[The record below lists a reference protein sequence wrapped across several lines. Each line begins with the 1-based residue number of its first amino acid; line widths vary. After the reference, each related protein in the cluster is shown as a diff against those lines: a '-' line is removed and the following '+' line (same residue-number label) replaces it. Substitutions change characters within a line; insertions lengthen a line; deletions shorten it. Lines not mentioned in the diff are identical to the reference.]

1 MGLPS
6 IMNMFPNKELIE
18 EVAEIKGISAA
29 FIEKDWFVT
38 QVIQLISAI
47 SYEDYTIV
55 FTGGTA
61 LSKAYS
67 LINRFSEDV
76 DFRISAPNLELVSKT
91 QQSKL
96 LSGFKKYVIQQLQ
109 TQFEI
114 DESQIT
120 ARNANRFFSVELNY
134 PTCFRRADALRPHI
148 LVELTVSE
156 LNLPA
161 LQKPVS
167 SMINQVAKKPSEI
180 TEMFCINPVESAADK
195 LSAITWRIAERV
207 RGSENDSPDIVRHL
221 HDLAILKDLA
231 LENSQFSN
239 LVSKALERDNNRSEL
254 LQGFSVEEKF
264 AQLLNTINSD
274 SAYPNEYK
282 RFVNAMSYAEPDKIP
297 TFQNAIQGIN
307 ILINKVISDLK

>member
-1 MGLPS
+1 
-6 IMNMFPNKELIE
+6 MNMFPKKELIE

-47 SYEDYTIV
+47 SYEDYTII

-61 LSKAYS
+61 LSKAYN

-76 DFRISAPNLELVSKT
+76 DFRVSAPNLEVISKT
-91 QQSKL
+91 QQSKH
-96 LSGFKKYVIQQLQ
+96 LSGFKKFVIQQLQ

-134 PTCFRRADALRPHI
+134 PTYFSRADVLRPHI

-180 TEMFCINPVESAADK
+180 TEIACINPVESAADK
-195 LSAITWRIAERV
+195 LSAITWRIAERI

-221 HDLAILKDLA
+221 HDLAILKDLS
-231 LENSQFSN
+231 LENPQFSN
-239 LVSKALERDNNRSEL
+239 LVAKALERDNNRSEL
-254 LQGFSVEEKF
+254 LQGFSMKEKF
-264 AQLLNTINSD
+264 AQLLNIINND

-282 RFVNAMSYAEPDKIP
+282 RFVNAMSYAEPDKTP
-297 TFQNAIQGIN
+297 TFQNAIQSVHT
-307 ILINKVISDLK
+307 LIKKVISDV

>member
-6 IMNMFPNKELIE
+6 IMNMFPKKELIE

-38 QVIQLISAI
+38 QVIQLISVI

-61 LSKAYS
+61 LSKAYN

-114 DESQIT
+114 DGSQIT

-134 PTCFRRADALRPHI
+134 PTYFSRADALRPHI
-148 LVELTVSE
+148 LIELTVSE

-161 LQKPVS
+161 LQKSVS

-180 TEMFCINPVESAADK
+180 TQISCINPVESAADK

-282 RFVNAMSYAEPDKIP
+282 RFVNAMSYAESDKIP
-297 TFQNAIQGIN
+297 TFQNAINSI
-307 ILINKVISDLK
+307 IALINRVVSELK